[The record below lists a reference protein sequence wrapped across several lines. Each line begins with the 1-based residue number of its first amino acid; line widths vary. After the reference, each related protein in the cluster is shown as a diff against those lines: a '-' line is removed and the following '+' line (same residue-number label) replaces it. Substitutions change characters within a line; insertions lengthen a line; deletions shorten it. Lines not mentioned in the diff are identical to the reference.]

1 MQKRR
6 LKRYLQMLTVRLDL
20 NGPDEAMKMTA
31 AFLLPTASGP
41 VAPWSENAIPRFWAR
56 FRERKTRGGRTKHD
70 EPTSDEIGAEDRLLT
85 TRGSIRRRLGLRSG
99 CGCFG
104 TSVTADTEQDG
115 AEGGT
120 GSAYIAPVVRQD
132 QKVKIGGG
140 FWSAASKESAV
151 PMA

>member
-1 MQKRR
+1 MQKYRP
-6 LKRYLQMLTVRLDL
+6 KRYLQMLTVRLDL
-20 NGPDEAMKMTA
+20 NGPDETMKMMA

-41 VAPWSENAIPRFWAR
+41 VAPWPKNAIPRFWAR
-56 FRERKTRGGRTKHD
+56 FREMKTQGGRTKHD

-85 TRGSIRRRLGLRSG
+85 TRGSIQRRLGLHHR
-99 CGCFG
+99 CGCLR

-115 AEGGT
+115 AEGGM

-132 QKVKIGGG
+132 RKVKNGGG

-151 PMA
+151 PTA